1 MPEAPCPDNQYLF
14 LSGNLTAEIDG
25 YLSAGDVLARFG
37 DDPLIPDV
45 VKTQGGVL
53 AYIHPSRIVTTG
65 TTVYPILT
73 PIAANLTQAVMPA
86 PTGPQLMRIRYACDA
101 NPAASAPCAAQDQGR
116 VKGWIV
122 EGASEPQFVTRLN
135 LYLDAPQLEPVAVL
149 AGMAQPFTHNL
160 HSYPLT
166 LGLSGAVTFLDDGRL
181 DIHQLSTQA
190 LPVDVYLGGMVAD
203 LVQGVDAIHMQIPA
217 GRTELNYVSEP
228 VKP

>member
-1 MPEAPCPDNQYLF
+1 M
-14 LSGNLTAEIDG
+14 
-25 YLSAGDVLARFG
+25 
-37 DDPLIPDV
+37 
-45 VKTQGGVL
+45 
-53 AYIHPSRIVTTG
+53 
-65 TTVYPILT
+65 
-73 PIAANLTQAVMPA
+73 
-86 PTGPQLMRIRYACDA
+86 
-101 NPAASAPCAAQDQGR
+101 
-116 VKGWIV
+116 
-122 EGASEPQFVTRLN
+122 
-135 LYLDAPQLEPVAVL
+135 L